1 VNDSKTAMDSFSH
14 TWSADVLNAPPLIAP
29 ARQYVFPRQI
39 AGEEDALARGALQLL
54 VRPSARG
61 SFLATCAL
69 GFNDPTMPSG
79 VYSCP
84 NPDALCAVAGGY
96 AYIINTLQPEQST
109 HLALRPVVEV
119 RSLPAN
125 GLLLFVG
132 FHYIVAWG
140 TDGEAWQSAR
150 LSWEGVRITGVD
162 GDTLTGTG
170 WNMLTDREVTFTL
183 DLRTGRH
190 DGGGFS

>member
-1 VNDSKTAMDSFSH
+1 MNDSKTAMDSFPH
-14 TWSADVLNAPPLIAP
+14 TWSADVLKGPPLIAP

-54 VRPSARG
+54 VRPSAGG
-61 SFLATCAL
+61 SFLATSAL
-69 GFNDPTMPSG
+69 GFSDPTMPSG

-96 AYIINTLQPEQST
+96 AYIINTMQPEQST

-162 GDTLTGTG
+162 GNTLSGTG

>member
-119 RSLPAN
+119 RGLPAN